1 MTTGATRARLEP
13 PAQHVHPLAGPE
25 LDGWSPGGREARTT
39 RSVYPLRQSRRGA
52 TRRSTTRCENPD
64 RPTDRSTDRRRSRPF
79 SSEIIYYNNDDYS
92 VRFFGFILFF
102 IFNFCSY

>member
-13 PAQHVHPLAGPE
+13 PAPHVHPLAGPA
-25 LDGWSPGGREARTT
+25 LGGWSPGGREARTT

-64 RPTDRSTDRRRSRPF
+64 RPTDQPTVDARARSR
-79 SSEIIYYNNDDYS
+79 
-92 VRFFGFILFF
+92 VK
-102 IFNFCSY
+102 